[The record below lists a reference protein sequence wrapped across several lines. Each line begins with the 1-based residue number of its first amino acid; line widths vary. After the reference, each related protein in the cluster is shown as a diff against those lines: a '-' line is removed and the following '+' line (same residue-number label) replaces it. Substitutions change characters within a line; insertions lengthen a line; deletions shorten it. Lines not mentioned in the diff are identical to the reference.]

1 MKYIL
6 KNLIMILFLLYKY
19 ILLCTVHADQFLD
32 QKSKNSWPPL
42 PSLNNGGQ
50 QGMGSGYT
58 LYLNNHGY
66 QSWDHLQY
74 TKDGTSS
81 QFSFLQFEALGKVN
95 LNVSWDG

>member
-1 MKYIL
+1 M
-6 KNLIMILFLLYKY
+6 YKY
-19 ILLCTVHADQFLD
+19 IVHCTLYSAYWPIHWPEIQELLAPQ
-32 QKSKNSWPPL
+32 

-74 TKDGTSS
+74 TKDGSLS
-81 QFSFLQFEALGKVN
+81 QFSFLQLEALGKVN
-95 LNVSWDG
+95 LNVSCDGW